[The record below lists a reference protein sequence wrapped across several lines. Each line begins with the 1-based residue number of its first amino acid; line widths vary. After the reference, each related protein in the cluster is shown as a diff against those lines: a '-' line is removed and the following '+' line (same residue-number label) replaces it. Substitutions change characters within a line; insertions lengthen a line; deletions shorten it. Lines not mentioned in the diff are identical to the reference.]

1 MRTLTARITTLPHI
15 TRSHSRSAL
24 TFAATAVV
32 CCLCWFSGSL
42 PVISLGSRSL
52 LSLHSVFAMES
63 HQVGL
68 ANIGGSSG
76 GSNASCV
83 SDVRCVGQQ
92 TLDSTYN
99 VCVDPSCSSYYF
111 FSLNS
116 HTRHCELTVGF
127 HVLAA
132 LLIAALV
139 LSELGLTEWLIRVSR
154 RVQGIANEKQNHSA
168 QQARRR
174 RRAAAA
180 H

>member
-1 MRTLTARITTLPHI
+1 MD
-15 TRSHSRSAL
+15 
-24 TFAATAVV
+24 
-32 CCLCWFSGSL
+32 
-42 PVISLGSRSL
+42 
-52 LSLHSVFAMES
+52 S
-63 HQVGL
+63 HQVAFSNVAGVT
-68 ANIGGSSG
+68 

-83 SDVRCVGQQ
+83 SAVRCVGQQ

-111 FSLNS
+111 FSLDSSS
-116 HTRHCELTVGF
+116 HRCELTSGF

-132 LLIAALV
+132 LLIAAL
-139 LSELGLTEWLIRVSR
+139 LASELGLNEWLIAISR
-154 RVQGIANEKQNHSA
+154 RVQGINADDKHNHSA